1 MVQTIWRERRN
12 VLSVKKFT
20 YMILLVMLGFSMMI
34 STWKLYQILPSK
46 AAFFM
51 CTVGGMWILFHEM
64 RQKKKQVNQEIL
76 VEGEYLN
83 KYRNEIGDLCG
94 QMHIQNLLLEECE
107 REIVALV
114 SKEAS
119 GRWHILVGRDTLSEL

>member
-1 MVQTIWRERRN
+1 
-12 VLSVKKFT
+12 
-20 YMILLVMLGFSMMI
+20 MILLVMLGFSMMI

-64 RQKKKQVNQEIL
+64 RQKKKQVDQEIL
-76 VEGEYLN
+76 VEGEELS
-83 KYRNEIGDLCG
+83 KYREEMEDLCG

-107 REIVALV
+107 REIAASV
-114 SKEAS
+114 SKEAIC
-119 GRWHILVGRDTLSEL
+119 RWHILVGRGTIS